1 MSVAV
6 ISAQFCAL
14 YFRCK
19 LYFLRSQISQLGST
33 VNDRWLLVGSSLGFS
48 IVRENGLLPSLPD
61 QKLQIQSFHQC
72 CKRFCELP
80 RLVWFIWLICNF
92 RLTLTLQGKWR
103 LADGSQT
110 PRNIL
115 MRVLSNVN
123 AIYIR
128 AFYGNGGSIPATLR
142 YKFKKSNLLYNRL
155 LSVLVLC
162 RLGDLW
168 FLFSMTTFK
177 LFVYCPYSVYT
188 SLCFNHFRDSCAIC

>member
-1 MSVAV
+1 M
-6 ISAQFCAL
+6 
-14 YFRCK
+14 
-19 LYFLRSQISQLGST
+19 
-33 VNDRWLLVGSSLGFS
+33 
-48 IVRENGLLPSLPD
+48 
-61 QKLQIQSFHQC
+61 
-72 CKRFCELP
+72 P

-128 AFYGNGGSIPATLR
+128 AFYGNGGPIPATLR

-168 FLFSMTTFK
+168 FLFSMTS
-177 LFVYCPYSVYT
+177 Y
-188 SLCFNHFRDSCAIC
+188 LCTVRTAYIQAYVLSILGIPVRYVELVICALRMAAVE